1 MRPYAEVSRLPES
14 ASFYSAVTHPLG
26 LRFLSADSSRIVY
39 GTGGEP
45 VFEVRA
51 TGDDDSPLKRARFV
65 LSAPSAQAVTDF
77 HAAGLR
83 AHPDLNKIG
92 KDSHFLRHARP
103 ADPSS
108 GGESRAKITDL
119 EGNIMEVVYLPPR
132 DSSSQNG
139 SNVRKTQSTNDEVT
153 RILDW
158 NLDVATSQPAQSVI
172 GSRGPGVSANAIT
185 RPPARHVASAPA
197 AAPVAAP
204 AGAYEE
210 EPYTYLRRSVT
221 TSTFT
226 PAPPARES
234 SSGIGTGTI
243 VSTVLG
249 AVAAGAAIGG
259 ALTYMNMRNER
270 ERAPR
275 QEFDPPAMQ
284 RRSTM
289 PDPYPNQHQ
298 RYVEVER
305 TVEKIRYPEDM
316 APPKSARHYPPPS
329 YVARYSQAPD
339 RSREVEEIDDRAS
352 RHSTR
357 HSTTGRTRTRSE
369 VGSSRRPLMLAE
381 AEHRS
386 NAGSK
391 HTTAGP
397 KLLMETEYRSQAGS
411 RYTNDYLPDLDVMS
425 RAPTMKPSRH
435 ASVRSVRPQEH
446 ERERELDAETY
457 VSSRTHRTSRTKA
470 TERPER
476 SERHERHERSDRSEY
491 THRPPPTLV
500 KAETMSIP
508 VRSRPPPPA
517 GRKSVAAMARTLGKS
532 LGATSNVKRMP
543 TGGRA
548 TMYAKANMVPLP
560 ESEVG
565 GSLADWDDD
574 KDSVAPDDSISC
586 VGGGGGRSRR
596 SSRR

>member
-1 MRPYAEVSRLPES
+1 MRPYADVTCLPES

-26 LRFLSADSSRIVY
+26 LRFLSADPTRIIY
-39 GTGGEP
+39 GAGGDAI
-45 VFEVRA
+45 FEVKAIR
-51 TGDDDSPLKRARFV
+51 DDNSPLKRARFV
-65 LSAPSAQAVTDF
+65 ISASSPSVVSDF

-83 AHPDLNKIG
+83 AHPDLTKIG
-92 KDSHFLRHARP
+92 GDSHFLRHTRP

-108 GGESRAKITDL
+108 GGESRARITDL
-119 EGNIMEVVYLPPR
+119 DGNIMEVVYLPPR
-132 DSSSQNG
+132 DHPSSHHNASTSRRN
-139 SNVRKTQSTNDEVT
+139 QSTTSEVS

-158 NLDVATSQPAQSVI
+158 NLDVASSQPAQSVA
-172 GSRGPGVSANAIT
+172 GSRAPGGSANAIA
-185 RPPARHVASAPA
+185 RPPARPTPA
-197 AAPVAAP
+197 AAPA
-204 AGAYEE
+204 ED
-210 EPYTYLRRSVT
+210 EPWSIYRRSVT
-221 TSTFT
+221 TSTFEPGPT
-226 PAPPARES
+226 PRENP
-234 SSGIGTGTI
+234 SGFGTGTI
-243 VSTVLG
+243 ISSVLG

-259 ALTYMNMRNER
+259 ALTYMNMRNDR

-305 TVEKIRYPEDM
+305 TVEKIRYPEDY
-316 APPKSARHYPPPS
+316 APPKGTRHYPPPS
-329 YVARYSQAPD
+329 YVARYSQTQD
-339 RSREVEEIDDRAS
+339 RSREVEELDDRAS

-357 HSTTGRTRTRSE
+357 HSTTGRNRTRSE
-369 VGSSRRPLMLAE
+369 AGSSRRPLMIAE
-381 AEHRS
+381 AEYRS
-386 NAGSK
+386 TAGSK
-391 HTTAGP
+391 HSGAP

-411 RYTNDYLPDLDVMS
+411 RYTNECLPDMDAKS
-425 RAPTMKPSRH
+425 RVTSSKPSRH
-435 ASVRSVRPQEH
+435 ASVRSVRRPEP
-446 ERERELDAETY
+446 ELESY
-457 VSSRTHRTSRTKA
+457 VSARTHRTRK
-470 TERPER
+470 P
-476 SERHERHERSDRSEY
+476 ERSDRSEA
-491 THRPPPTLV
+491 TMRAPPTLV

-508 VRSRPPPPA
+508 VRSRPPPP
-517 GRKSVAAMARTLGKS
+517 RQSVSAMAKD
-532 LGATSNVKRMP
+532 LGARLGMNNGVKRMP

-586 VGGGGGRSRR
+586 VGGNRSRR

>member
-1 MRPYAEVSRLPES
+1 MRPYADVTHLPES
-14 ASFYSAVTHPLG
+14 ASFYSAITHPLG
-26 LRFLSADSSRIVY
+26 LRFLSADSSRIIY
-39 GTGGEP
+39 GAGGDAL
-45 VFEVRA
+45 FEVKA
-51 TGDDDSPLKRARFV
+51 ICDDNSPLKRARFV
-65 LSAPSAQAVTDF
+65 LSAPSPSVVSDF

-83 AHPDLNKIG
+83 ANPDLTKIG
-92 KDSHFLRHARP
+92 GDCHFLRHARP

-108 GGESRAKITDL
+108 GGESRARITDL
-119 EGNIMEVVYLPPR
+119 DGNIMEVVYLPPK
-132 DSSSQNG
+132 DYPSHHNG
-139 SNVRKTQSTNDEVT
+139 STVRRTQSTNSEVT

-158 NLDVATSQPAQSVI
+158 NLEVATSHPAHSVAA
-172 GSRGPGVSANAIT
+172 SRAPAGSANAIA
-185 RPPARHVASAPA
+185 RPQARHVASAPA
-197 AAPVAAP
+197 PAAASAP
-204 AGAYEE
+204 LPLKTSRGLYSGA
-210 EPYTYLRRSVT
+210 LL
-221 TSTFT
+221 
-226 PAPPARES
+226 PPRENS
-234 SSGIGTGTI
+234 SDYGTGTL

-305 TVEKIRYPEDM
+305 TVEKIRYPEDY
-316 APPKSARHYPPPS
+316 APAKGARHYPPPS

-339 RSREVEEIDDRAS
+339 RSREVEELDDRAS

-357 HSTTGRTRTRSE
+357 HSTTGRNRTRSE
-369 VGSSRRPLMLAE
+369 AGSSRRPLMIAE

-386 NAGSK
+386 TAGSK
-391 HTTAGP
+391 HTGAP

-411 RYTNDYLPDLDVMS
+411 RYATDFMPEIDTKS
-425 RAPTMKPSRH
+425 RATTSKPSRH
-435 ASVRSVRPQEH
+435 SSVRSVRRPEP
-446 ERERELDAETY
+446 ELESY
-457 VSSRTHRTSRTKA
+457 VSTRTHRTRK
-470 TERPER
+470 P
-476 SERHERHERSDRSEY
+476 ERSDRSEAVM
-491 THRPPPTLV
+491 RAPPTLV

-508 VRSRPPPPA
+508 VRSRPPPP
-517 GRKSVAAMARTLGKS
+517 RQSVSAMAKTLGER
-532 LGATSNVKRMP
+532 LGMNNGVKRMP

-586 VGGGGGRSRR
+586 VGGNRSRR

>member
-26 LRFLSADSSRIVY
+26 IRFLSADSSRIVY
-39 GTGGEP
+39 GAGGEP

-65 LSAPSAQAVTDF
+65 LSASSPQAVTDF

-83 AHPDLNKIG
+83 AHPDLTKIG

-119 EGNIMEVVYLPPR
+119 EGNIMEVVYLPPK
-132 DSSSQNG
+132 DYPSHHNG
-139 SNVRKTQSTNDEVT
+139 STVRRTQSTNDEVS

-158 NLDVATSQPAQSVI
+158 NLDVATSQPARSVV
-172 GSRGPGVSANAIT
+172 GSRSPGGPANNAIA
-185 RPPARHVASAPA
+185 RPSARPVAAPVSAPA
-197 AAPVAAP
+197 AAPTA
-204 AGAYEE
+204 AYED

-226 PAPPARES
+226 PAPPPRET
-234 SSGIGTGTI
+234 SSGVGAGTI

-259 ALTYMNMRNER
+259 ALTYMNMRNDR

-305 TVEKIRYPEDM
+305 TVEKIRYPEDL
-316 APPKSARHYPPPS
+316 APPKGARHYPPPS

-357 HSTTGRTRTRSE
+357 HSTTGRNRTRSE

-391 HTTAGP
+391 HTADAP

-411 RYTNDYLPDLDVMS
+411 RYTNDYLPEMDVMS
-425 RAPTMKPSRH
+425 RAPTLKPSRH
-435 ASVRSVRPQEH
+435 ASVRSVRPR
-446 ERERELDAETY
+446 EREREPEAESY
-457 VSSRTHRTSRTKA
+457 VSTRSHRTSRTRG
-470 TERPER
+470 TERP
-476 SERHERHERSDRSEY
+476 DRSEAA
-491 THRPPPTLV
+491 HRAPPTLV
-500 KAETMSIP
+500 KAETMPIP
-508 VRSRPPPPA
+508 VRSRPPPPPVPA
-517 GRKSVAAMARTLGKS
+517 RKSVAAMARHLGKS
-532 LGATSNVKRMP
+532 LGATSGVKRMP

-565 GSLADWDDD
+565 ASQADWDDD

>member
-1 MRPYAEVSRLPES
+1 MRPYADVTHLPES

-26 LRFLSADSSRIVY
+26 LRFLSADSSRIIY
-39 GTGGEP
+39 GAGGDP
-45 VFEVRA
+45 IFEVKA
-51 TGDDDSPLKRARFV
+51 ICDDNSPLKRARFV
-65 LSAPSAQAVTDF
+65 LSAPSPSVVSDF

-83 AHPDLNKIG
+83 ANPDLTKIG
-92 KDSHFLRHARP
+92 GDCHFLRHARP

-108 GGESRAKITDL
+108 GGESRARITDL
-119 EGNIMEVVYLPPR
+119 DGNIMEVVYLPPK
-132 DSSSQNG
+132 DYPSHHNG
-139 SNVRKTQSTNDEVT
+139 STVRRTQSTNSEVT

-158 NLDVATSQPAQSVI
+158 NLEVATSHPARSVA
-172 GSRGPGVSANAIT
+172 GSRAPGGSANAIA
-185 RPPARHVASAPA
+185 RPQARHVASAPA
-197 AAPVAAP
+197 AAPAAAP
-204 AGAYEE
+204 APAED
-210 EPYTYLRRSVT
+210 EPWTVFRRSVT
-221 TSTFT
+221 TSTFEAA
-226 PAPPARES
+226 PAPREN
-234 SSGIGTGTI
+234 SSGYGTGTL

-305 TVEKIRYPEDM
+305 TVEKIRYPEDY
-316 APPKSARHYPPPS
+316 APAKGARHYPPPS

-339 RSREVEEIDDRAS
+339 RSREVEELDDRAS

-357 HSTTGRTRTRSE
+357 HSATGRNRTRSE
-369 VGSSRRPLMLAE
+369 AGSSRRPLMIAE

-386 NAGSK
+386 TAGSK
-391 HTTAGP
+391 HTGAP

-411 RYTNDYLPDLDVMS
+411 RYATDFMPEMDTKS
-425 RAPTMKPSRH
+425 RATTSKPSRH
-435 ASVRSVRPQEH
+435 ASARSVRRPEP
-446 ERERELDAETY
+446 ELESY
-457 VSSRTHRTSRTKA
+457 VSTRTHRTRK
-470 TERPER
+470 P
-476 SERHERHERSDRSEY
+476 ERSDRSEAGM
-491 THRPPPTLV
+491 RAPPTLV

-508 VRSRPPPPA
+508 VRARPPPP
-517 GRKSVAAMARTLGKS
+517 RQSVSAMAKTLGER
-532 LGATSNVKRMP
+532 LGMNNGVKRMP

-586 VGGGGGRSRR
+586 VGGNRSRR

>member
-1 MRPYAEVSRLPES
+1 MRPYTEVTRLPES

-26 LRFLSADSSRIVY
+26 IRFLSADSSRIIY
-39 GTGGEP
+39 GAGGDP
-45 VFEVRA
+45 IFEVRA
-51 TGDDDSPLKRARFV
+51 ESDDNSPLKRARFV
-65 LSAPSAQAVTDF
+65 ISASSPSVVSDF

-83 AHPDLNKIG
+83 AHPDLTKIG
-92 KDSHFLRHARP
+92 GDSHFLRHARP

-108 GGESRAKITDL
+108 GGESRARITDL
-119 EGNIMEVVYLPPR
+119 DGNIMEVVYLPPKCY
-132 DSSSQNG
+132 SSHHNG
-139 SNVRKTQSTNDEVT
+139 STVRQTQSTNREVS

-158 NLDVATSQPAQSVI
+158 NLEVATSQPARSVA
-172 GSRGPGVSANAIT
+172 GSRAPAGSANAIA
-185 RPPARHVASAPA
+185 RPPARTVASAPA
-197 AAPVAAP
+197 AAPAA
-204 AGAYEE
+204 AED
-210 EPYTYLRRSVT
+210 EPWTIFRRSVT
-221 TSTFT
+221 TSTFETT
-226 PAPPARES
+226 PSPRENT
-234 SSGIGTGTI
+234 SGFGTGSI
-243 VSTVLG
+243 VGTVLG

-259 ALTYMNMRNER
+259 ALTYMHTRNER

-275 QEFDPPAMQ
+275 QEFEPPVMQ

-305 TVEKIRYPEDM
+305 TVEKIRYPEDY
-316 APPKSARHYPPPS
+316 APAKGARHYPPPS

-339 RSREVEEIDDRAS
+339 RSREVEELDDRAS

-357 HSTTGRTRTRSE
+357 HSTTGRDRTRSE
-369 VGSSRRPLMLAE
+369 AGSSRKPLMIAQ

-386 NAGSK
+386 TSGSK
-391 HTTAGP
+391 LAGAP

-411 RYTNDYLPDLDVMS
+411 RYANDFMPEMDAKS
-425 RAPTMKPSRH
+425 RATTSKPSRH
-435 ASVRSVRPQEH
+435 ASVRSVRRPEP
-446 ERERELDAETY
+446 ELESY
-457 VSSRTHRTSRTKA
+457 VSSRTHRTRK
-470 TERPER
+470 PER
-476 SERHERHERSDRSEY
+476 TDRSEA
-491 THRPPPTLV
+491 TMRAPPTLA

-508 VRSRPPPPA
+508 VRSRAPPP
-517 GRKSVAAMARTLGKS
+517 RQSVSAMAKTLGER
-532 LGATSNVKRMP
+532 LGMNNGVKRMP

-586 VGGGGGRSRR
+586 VGGNRSRR

>member
-1 MRPYAEVSRLPES
+1 MRPYADVTCLPES
-14 ASFYSAVTHPLG
+14 ASFYSAITHPLG
-26 LRFLSADSSRIVY
+26 LRFLSADSTRIIF
-39 GTGGEP
+39 GAGGDP
-45 VFEVRA
+45 IFEVRA
-51 TGDDDSPLKRARFV
+51 ICDDNSPLKRARFV
-65 LSAPSAQAVTDF
+65 ISASSPSVVSDF

-83 AHPDLNKIG
+83 AHPDLTKIG
-92 KDSHFLRHARP
+92 GDSHFLRHARP

-108 GGESRAKITDL
+108 GGESRARITDL
-119 EGNIMEVVYLPPR
+119 DGNIMEVVYLPSR
-132 DSSSQNG
+132 DHPSHHNASTA
-139 SNVRKTQSTNDEVT
+139 RRTQSTTSEVS

-158 NLDVATSQPAQSVI
+158 NLDVASRSQPSQSVA
-172 GSRGPGVSANAIT
+172 GSRAAPGGSANAIA
-185 RPPARHVASAPA
+185 RHPARPAPA
-197 AAPVAAP
+197 AAPA
-204 AGAYEE
+204 ED
-210 EPYTYLRRSVT
+210 EPWTTYRRSVT
-221 TSTFT
+221 TSTFE
-226 PAPPARES
+226 PAPSPREN
-234 SSGIGTGTI
+234 SSGLGTGTI
-243 VSTVLG
+243 ISSVLG

-259 ALTYMNMRNER
+259 ALTYMSMRNDR

-305 TVEKIRYPEDM
+305 TVEKIRYPEDYV
-316 APPKSARHYPPPS
+316 PTKGARHYPPPS

-339 RSREVEEIDDRAS
+339 RSREVEELDDRAS

-357 HSTTGRTRTRSE
+357 HSTTGRNRTRSE
-369 VGSSRRPLMLAE
+369 AGSSRRPLMIAE

-386 NAGSK
+386 TAASK
-391 HTTAGP
+391 HTGAP

-411 RYTNDYLPDLDVMS
+411 RYANDFRPDLDAKS
-425 RAPTMKPSRH
+425 RATTSKPSRH
-435 ASVRSVRPQEH
+435 ASIRSVRRPEP
-446 ERERELDAETY
+446 ELESY
-457 VSSRTHRTSRTKA
+457 VSARTHRTRK
-470 TERPER
+470 P
-476 SERHERHERSDRSEY
+476 ERSDRSEA
-491 THRPPPTLV
+491 TMRTSPTLV

-508 VRSRPPPPA
+508 VRSRPPPP
-517 GRKSVAAMARTLGKS
+517 RQSVSAMAKD
-532 LGATSNVKRMP
+532 LGARLGMNNGVKRMP

-586 VGGGGGRSRR
+586 VGGNRSRR